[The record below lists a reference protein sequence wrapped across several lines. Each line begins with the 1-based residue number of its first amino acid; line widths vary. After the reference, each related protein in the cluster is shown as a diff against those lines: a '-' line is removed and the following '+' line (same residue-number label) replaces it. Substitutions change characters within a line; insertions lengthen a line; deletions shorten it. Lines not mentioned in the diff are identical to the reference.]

1 MITSNRYR
9 RSAGFTLIEV
19 MVAMVIA
26 VLALA
31 GVLAA
36 ISQMVDSG
44 IAMRERTYA
53 SWIAQNKI
61 TELRLANVIP
71 EVSESNGEVEFADLD
86 WAWTAT
92 ISETG
97 IENLFRVDVDVGFA
111 GSDDKVRTV
120 TGFIGEPVIPGA
132 SNRAW
137 SQSGQAP
144 GERE

>member
-1 MITSNRYR
+1 M
-9 RSAGFTLIEV
+9 
-19 MVAMVIA
+19 AMVIA
-26 VLALA
+26 SLALV

-44 IAMRERTYA
+44 IAMRDRTYA

-71 EVSESNGEVEFADLD
+71 DVSESNGEVEFADLD
-86 WAWTAT
+86 WAWKAT

-97 IENLFRVDVDVGFA
+97 VENLFRVDVDVAFA
-111 GSDDKVRTV
+111 GSADNIRSV
-120 TGFIGEPVIPGA
+120 TGFIGEPVIPGE
-132 SNRAW
+132 SNRVW
-137 SQSGQAP
+137 MQQDQAP

>member
-1 MITSNRYR
+1 
-9 RSAGFTLIEV
+9 
-19 MVAMVIA
+19 MVIA

-44 IAMRERTYA
+44 IAMRDRTYA

-61 TELRLANVIP
+61 AELRLANVVP
-71 EVSESNGEVEFADLD
+71 EVSESNGEVDFAGLD

-97 IENLFRVDVDVGFA
+97 VENLFRVDVDVAFA
-111 GSDDKVRTV
+111 GSDDRIRSV
-120 TGFIGEPVIPGA
+120 TGFIGEPVIPGQ

-137 SQSGQAP
+137 LQGGQAL
-144 GERE
+144 GESE

>member
-1 MITSNRYR
+1 MKTRMLSR
-9 RSAGFTLIEV
+9 RSRGFTLIEV

-44 IAMRERTYA
+44 IAMRDRTYA
-53 SWIAQNKI
+53 SWIGQNKI

-71 EVSESNGEVEFADLD
+71 EVDESNGEVEFADLD
-86 WAWTAT
+86 WAWTAR
-92 ISETG
+92 ISETPV
-97 IENLFRVDVDVGFA
+97 ENLFRVDVDVAFA
-111 GSDDKVRTV
+111 GSADNIRTV
-120 TGFIGEPVIPGA
+120 TGFIGEPVIPGE
-132 SNRAW
+132 SNRVW
-137 SQSGQAP
+137 LQQGQSL